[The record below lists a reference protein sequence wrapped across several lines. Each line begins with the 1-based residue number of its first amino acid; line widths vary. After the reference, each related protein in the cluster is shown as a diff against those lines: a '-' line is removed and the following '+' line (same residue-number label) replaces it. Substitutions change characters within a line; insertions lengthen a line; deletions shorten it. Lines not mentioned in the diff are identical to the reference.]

1 MIGTIKEIHSVV
13 QSKEKII
20 IIEGKVI
27 IRKGLREV
35 LTLLGSPSWF
45 LIYPL
50 FTCNKYGMPTTYQ
63 QRKWM

>member
-13 QSKEKII
+13 QSTEKI

-35 LTLLGSPSWF
+35 LTLPDSPSWF
-45 LIYPL
+45 LVCPL
-50 FTCNKYGMPTTYQ
+50 FTCNKYGMPTMYQ